1 MSEQLSSRVFYL
13 AIFTCFWQAIGFTQT
28 PTPCDMDQQ
37 IVGTWEWSLDV
48 GPSNGKASMVVAVV
62 DGKLV
67 GEVTAPDGHVLK
79 AEDLCVEKD
88 RISFRISRD
97 MGLLQMSMSYAG
109 KLDGDEMTGTFNM
122 KGGPMRKNGKWHAKR
137 VKSK

>member
-1 MSEQLSSRVFYL
+1 MSKLLFSNSLLFGL
-13 AIFTCFWQAIGFTQT
+13 FSCFLGTIAFSQT
-28 PTPCDMDQQ
+28 PSSSETDSP

-79 AEDLCVEKD
+79 AVDLCVEKD
-88 RISFRISRD
+88 RVSFSISRD
-97 MGLLQMSMSYAG
+97 MGLVQMSMSYAG
-109 KLDGDEMTGTFNM
+109 KLDGDEITGTFNM

>member
-1 MSEQLSSRVFYL
+1 MSKQLSSHVFYL
-13 AIFTCFWQAIGFTQT
+13 GILACFWQAIGFAQT
-28 PTPCDMDQQ
+28 PTPSDTDQQ

-48 GPSNGKASMVVAVV
+48 GPANGKASMVVAVV

-88 RISFRISRD
+88 RVSFSISRD